1 MFHTHQANLG
11 NDQGTRHIFIGNG
24 KHSMFIFDEPYISD
38 VAENY
43 LIESQAPLLKN
54 EFALKCVSET
64 ANHISDAEAV
74 KQLERDHFRWLY
86 SNSENAIA
94 WIVKTFGADSELALK
109 IDLFKNKFT
118 FREKTAALFPDVS
131 FFKIA
136 AADIESFT
144 FERVGAPFIIKP
156 MVGFISAGVHRVNTA
171 AEWETVRT
179 TILKETKET
188 AHAFPEEVIDSSF
201 FIVESIIEGDEYA
214 VDAYFD
220 DDNKPVVLNILKH
233 RFNGEQDMS
242 DRLYI
247 TSAEIISSRLPA
259 IEGFL
264 ADLAELGDFRGLPIH
279 TEIRID
285 ANDRIRP
292 IEVNPLRF
300 AGWCST
306 DIALYAYGIN
316 VYDYFARKQKPDWN
330 AVLEKAGTDTYAMA
344 VIERPTPLRNDQ
356 AFDYEE
362 LSQEL
367 SAILCMRKMD
377 YRTFPM
383 YAFLFFSVSKET
395 EHELDAMLAL
405 NPEEFV
411 VDVEQAG

>member
-1 MFHTHQANLG
+1 
-11 NDQGTRHIFIGNG
+11 
-24 KHSMFIFDEPYISD
+24 MFIFDQPYISD

-43 LIESQAPLLKN
+43 LIESQAPLLEN

-74 KQLERDHFRWLY
+74 EQLERDNFRWLY

-109 IDLFKNKFT
+109 IDLFKNKFK

-136 AADIESFT
+136 AADIASFT
-144 FERVGAPFIIKP
+144 FDRVGAPFIIKP

-171 AEWETVRT
+171 EEWESVRAQ
-179 TILKETKET
+179 LLEETKET
-188 AHAFPEEVIDSSF
+188 AHAFPEEVISSAF

-220 DDNKPVVLNILKH
+220 DDNRPVVLNILKH
-233 RFNGEQDMS
+233 RFNGDQDMS

-247 TSAEIISSRLPA
+247 TSAEIIASRLA
-259 IEGFL
+259 SIEHFL
-264 ADLAELGDFRGLPIH
+264 SDLAELGDFRGLPVH

-285 ANDRIRP
+285 DSDRIRP

-306 DIALYAYGIN
+306 DIASYAYGIN
-316 VYDYFARKQKPDWN
+316 VYDCFAKKKKPDWD
-330 AVLEKAGTDTYAMA
+330 AVLEKAGTDTFAMA
-344 VIERPTPLRNDQ
+344 VIERPTPLRDDQ
-356 AFDYEE
+356 VFDYDKLGKEIT
-362 LSQEL
+362 SV
-367 SAILCMRKMD
+367 LCMRKMD

-395 EHELDAMLAL
+395 EHELDTLL
-405 NPEEFV
+405 TLDPEAFV
-411 VDVEQAG
+411 VDNALTPAHRRTR

>member
-1 MFHTHQANLG
+1 
-11 NDQGTRHIFIGNG
+11 
-24 KHSMFIFDEPYISD
+24 MFIFDQPYISD

-43 LIESQAPLLKN
+43 LIESQAPLLDN
-54 EFALKCVSET
+54 EFALKCVSPS

-74 KQLERDHFRWLY
+74 KELERDNFRWLY
-86 SNSENAIA
+86 SNSENAIG
-94 WIVKTFGADSELALK
+94 WIVETFGADSELALK
-109 IDLFKNKFT
+109 IDLFKNKFK
-118 FREKTAALFPDVS
+118 FREKTAALFPDIA
-131 FFKIA
+131 FFKL
-136 AADIESFT
+136 AADEIADFT

-171 AEWETVRT
+171 DEWETVRAR
-179 TILKETKET
+179 LLEETKET
-188 AHAFPEEVIDSSF
+188 ANAFPEEVISSAF
-201 FIVESIIEGDEYA
+201 FIVESVIEGDEYA

-233 RFNGEQDMS
+233 RFSGEQDMS

-247 TSAEIISSRLPA
+247 TSAKIISSRLSA
-259 IEGFL
+259 IEAFL
-264 ADLAELGDFRGLPIH
+264 ADLAELGDFRGLPVH

-285 ANDRIRP
+285 ENDCIRP

-306 DIALYAYGIN
+306 DIASYAYGIN
-316 VYDYFARKQKPDWN
+316 VYDYFAQKKKPDWN
-330 AVLEKAGTDTYAMA
+330 AVLRAAGDDTFAMA
-344 VIERPTPLRNDQ
+344 VIERPTPLRDDQ
-356 AFDYEE
+356 DFDYRQLAEG
-362 LSQEL
+362 LST
-367 SAILCMRKMD
+367 ILCLRKMD

-383 YAFLFFSVSKET
+383 FAFLFFSVTKET

-405 NPEEFV
+405 NPEAFV